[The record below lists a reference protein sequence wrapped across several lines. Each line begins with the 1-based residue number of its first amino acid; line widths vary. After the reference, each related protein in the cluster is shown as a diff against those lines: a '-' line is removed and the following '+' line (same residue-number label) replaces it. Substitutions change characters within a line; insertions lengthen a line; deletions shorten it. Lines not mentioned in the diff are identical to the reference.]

1 MIINASART
10 DIPAYF
16 SDWFFQRLKEGYV
29 YVRNPY
35 YPKQI
40 TKYLL
45 NEDVVDSLVFCSKNP
60 QPMLS
65 GISLLKPYHPYFFV
79 TITPYGQEIEP
90 HVPTYQQVIQ
100 SFQELSRQLGSQSVA
115 LRYDPIFLNKYY
127 TIEKHLECFEDILSQ
142 LSGYTQICI
151 ISFIDLYAKTKKN
164 FPGIQEVSYE
174 NQKLLAKAMSEIAQK
189 YHIQLKTCAEAIDLS
204 AYGIQQD
211 GCISRQVLKNVI
223 GCDLKDI
230 KTQPL
235 RAQCHCY
242 PSRDIGEY
250 NTCMHGCL
258 YCYANVD
265 KKQVILNYKRHDYLS
280 PLLIGHV
287 LSDDEIKLAI
297 QDSYIVRQL
306 S

>member
-174 NQKLLAKAMSEIAQK
+174 NQKQ
-189 YHIQLKTCAEAIDLS
+189 
-204 AYGIQQD
+204 
-211 GCISRQVLKNVI
+211 
-223 GCDLKDI
+223 
-230 KTQPL
+230 
-235 RAQCHCY
+235 
-242 PSRDIGEY
+242 
-250 NTCMHGCL
+250 
-258 YCYANVD
+258 
-265 KKQVILNYKRHDYLS
+265 
-280 PLLIGHV
+280 
-287 LSDDEIKLAI
+287 
-297 QDSYIVRQL
+297 
-306 S
+306 

>member
-45 NEDVVDSLVFCSKNP
+45 NEDVVDSLIFCSKNP

-65 GISLLKPYHPYFFV
+65 RISLLKPYHPYFFV

-174 NQKLLAKAMSEIAQK
+174 NQKLIAKAMSEIAQK

-235 RAQCHCY
+235 RAQCHCCLLY
-242 PSRDIGEY
+242 TSR
-250 NTCMHGCL
+250 C
-258 YCYANVD
+258 V
-265 KKQVILNYKRHDYLS
+265 
-280 PLLIGHV
+280 
-287 LSDDEIKLAI
+287 
-297 QDSYIVRQL
+297 
-306 S
+306 